1 MGFFDKLNKKELDK
15 EIFDTEVKIK
25 QSKFKINELEQT
37 IKILQRD
44 IINLSMDYEM
54 MRLLK
59 IKVDNPHLGNE
70 YLEPSDIQTLL
81 HTILKTNDSYEKINN
96 LTNKKPKKWENL

>member
-15 EIFDTEVKIK
+15 EILDTEVKIK

-44 IINLSMDYEM
+44 IINLDFGS
-54 MRLLK
+54 K
-59 IKVDNPHLGNE
+59 F
-70 YLEPSDIQTLL
+70 
-81 HTILKTNDSYEKINN
+81 
-96 LTNKKPKKWENL
+96 

>member
-1 MGFFDKLNKKELDK
+1 
-15 EIFDTEVKIK
+15 
-25 QSKFKINELEQT
+25 
-37 IKILQRD
+37 
-44 IINLSMDYEM
+44 M

-70 YLEPSDIQTLL
+70 YLDPSDIQTLL

>member
-1 MGFFDKLNKKELDK
+1 MGFFENLDK
-15 EIFDTEVKIK
+15 KDLDNEINDTENKIK
-25 QSKFKINELEQT
+25 RNKFKINELEQS
-37 IKILQRD
+37 IKLLQRD

-54 MRLLK
+54 LRLLK
-59 IKVDNPHLGNE
+59 IKVDNPHIGNE
-70 YLEPSDIQTLL
+70 YLEQSDIQTLL